1 MLIGGAFLAI
11 LPVVLSSVF
20 IGSSAVNNARQ
31 ALEEDARSSLTAVRD
46 ITATQIENYFGVIE
60 QKSRVMSDNLMTREA
75 MRAFS
80 QSFPS
85 YANNASNPEREQQKQ
100 SVREYYINQF
110 GASYQ
115 QQNARVAN
123 IPELIGGLSDNEI
136 ALQYQYISNNPNP
149 LGNKQLL
156 NAASSNHPYDTAHAK
171 YHEVFTNYIENFG
184 FYDLFLV
191 DHNTGNIVYSVFKE
205 LDYATSLI
213 DGPYAQSGIGQAFK
227 LAQAANEAD
236 YTGLTDFAPYVPS
249 YSAPASF
256 IASPIYD
263 QGIKIGVLI
272 LQMPV
277 DQINSVMTYGGNW
290 KESGLG
296 DSGETYLVGPDFVM
310 RSNGRFLLEDKE
322 SYLTLM
328 GDVGLNAQQL
338 QALDQKNT
346 SIGLQPVKTKGT
358 EAAIGGKK
366 GFDIFDDYRGVS
378 VLSAYKPVN
387 IGGLQWAI
395 MSEIDEE
402 EAFQPIV
409 ALRSEVISNTL
420 FAIALAA
427 ILGTLVTWIFA
438 NRLVAPI
445 MEVRSRLYSMADGK
459 GDLTQRIE
467 TKGKDE
473 TADLAISFNKF
484 VDHLDT
490 TFSDLIK
497 SAMRLIPMSAELG
510 EGNNALM
517 ESSNEQNRQLSKMRD
532 RLYVASESTD
542 KVREISNNI
551 TLGSNEGKR
560 SVASGLSS
568 FRQTEA
574 EINNLGT
581 VIDDAGVSIDSL
593 KAEND
598 KIVTVIDVISS
609 IADQTNL
616 LALNAAIEAARAGE
630 AGRGFAVVAD
640 EVRALASRTRES
652 TLEVSAMVE
661 AIQNRTDTVVQTME
675 LGKDTINTC
684 NTRVN
689 EAKTKLQDIE
699 STMGNINEMVGE
711 IEKMLVTQRENFD
724 HVGSDFNQMDQCFHD
739 SQQASSVSIQI
750 GVDMN
755 KLSDRLNEMVSQ
767 FELTDKSWDLEKR
780 EKKKAERKMLSEEQ
794 LEAAVDDIMF

>member
-1 MLIGGAFLAI
+1 
-11 LPVVLSSVF
+11 
-20 IGSSAVNNARQ
+20 
-31 ALEEDARSSLTAVRD
+31 
-46 ITATQIENYFGVIE
+46 
-60 QKSRVMSDNLMTREA
+60 
-75 MRAFS
+75 
-80 QSFPS
+80 
-85 YANNASNPEREQQKQ
+85 
-100 SVREYYINQF
+100 
-110 GASYQ
+110 
-115 QQNARVAN
+115 
-123 IPELIGGLSDNEI
+123 
-136 ALQYQYISNNPNP
+136 
-149 LGNKQLL
+149 
-156 NAASSNHPYDTAHAK
+156 
-171 YHEVFTNYIENFG
+171 
-184 FYDLFLV
+184 
-191 DHNTGNIVYSVFKE
+191 
-205 LDYATSLI
+205 
-213 DGPYAQSGIGQAFK
+213 
-227 LAQAANEAD
+227 
-236 YTGLTDFAPYVPS
+236 
-249 YSAPASF
+249 
-256 IASPIYD
+256 
-263 QGIKIGVLI
+263 
-272 LQMPV
+272 
-277 DQINSVMTYGGNW
+277 
-290 KESGLG
+290 
-296 DSGETYLVGPDFVM
+296 
-310 RSNGRFLLEDKE
+310 
-322 SYLTLM
+322 
-328 GDVGLNAQQL
+328 
-338 QALDQKNT
+338 
-346 SIGLQPVKTKGT
+346 
-358 EAAIGGKK
+358 
-366 GFDIFDDYRGVS
+366 
-378 VLSAYKPVN
+378 
-387 IGGLQWAI
+387 
-395 MSEIDEE
+395 
-402 EAFQPIV
+402 
-409 ALRSEVISNTL
+409 
-420 FAIALAA
+420 
-427 ILGTLVTWIFA
+427 
-438 NRLVAPI
+438 
-445 MEVRSRLYSMADGK
+445 
-459 GDLTQRIE
+459 
-467 TKGKDE
+467 
-473 TADLAISFNKF
+473 
-484 VDHLDT
+484 
-490 TFSDLIK
+490 
-497 SAMRLIPMSAELG
+497 
-510 EGNNALM
+510 
-517 ESSNEQNRQLSKMRD
+517 MRD